1 MFFSAEFWSAWSF
14 PPIASIALLLTALIY
29 FSGWRL
35 LRRLLPRHYPNWRL
49 AAFMAGLASIWIA
62 IASPLD
68 AFDDVLLT
76 AHMMQHLL
84 FMVIAPPL
92 LLLAAPAIPLLRG
105 VPRPILRRA
114 IAPWLR
120 MPMVQR
126 IGRALTHPIFCWLA
140 MAVAML
146 AWHVPA
152 AYEWALKSAAWHE
165 VEHACFLITSTLFW
179 FPVIQPW
186 PSRSH
191 WPRWAMPL
199 YLLFGDIVNTVL
211 SAFLAFSDR
220 VLYPSYANSQ
230 NGFGISAIGDQ
241 AAAGAVMWAVGSFV
255 FLGAAA
261 VLMLRLLSDE
271 SASSETRWRS
281 ADQTIE
287 PTIASVEALKNLS

>member
-1 MFFSAEFWSAWSF
+1 MIFSPQFWMAWSF
-14 PPIASIALLLTALIY
+14 PPIASAALLLTALIY
-29 FSGWRL
+29 LSGWRV
-35 LRRLLPRHYPNWRL
+35 LRRLLPRHYPVWRM
-49 AAFMAGLASIWIA
+49 AAFVSGLASIWIA

-92 LLLAAPAIPLLRG
+92 LLLGAPAIPLLRG
-105 VPRPILRRA
+105 IPRWMLHRA
-114 IAPWLR
+114 IAPVLR
-120 MPMVQR
+120 LAAVQSL
-126 IGRALTHPIFCWLA
+126 GRAITDPIFCWLA

-152 AYEWALKSAAWHE
+152 AYEWALRSSAWHE
-165 VEHACFLITSTLFW
+165 AEHACFLITSTLFW

-186 PSRSH
+186 PSRPY
-191 WPRWAMPL
+191 WPRWTMPL
-199 YLLFGDIVNTVL
+199 YLLLGDVVNTVL

-230 NGFGISAIGDQ
+230 NDFGVSALGDQ
-241 AAAGAVMWAVGSFV
+241 AAAGAVMWTVGSFV

-261 VLMLRLLSDE
+261 WLMLRLLSDE
-271 SASSETRWRS
+271 RISTSNTWTSVDHAM
-281 ADQTIE
+281 E
-287 PTIASVEALKNLS
+287 PSMNQRRGS